1 MEVSRT
7 QMGIAAGAG
16 GILLLAF
23 LVSLAWLNRQGPVL
37 SRSPERDPLSGIPI
51 DISLNPLRDRT
62 SEKTAAKFLR
72 SMQEGHCADELAV
85 WTQDY
90 RKKYR
95 PSSAELRRGIRL
107 LGWETGRVG
116 RCAAAAN
123 SAYRGTRQN
132 DPGKDGTYKEMLS
145 VTLQNTSGEWV
156 VTKYDAMY

>member
-62 SEKTAAKFLR
+62 SEKTAAKVLR
-72 SMQEGHCADELAV
+72 SMQDGHCAEELAV
-85 WTQDY
+85 WTQAH
-90 RKKYR
+90 RKQYAAFICG
-95 PSSAELRRGIRL
+95 AEARHPL
-107 LGWETGRVG
+107 LGWKLAEWEDAPPLRILQ
-116 RCAAAAN
+116 
-123 SAYRGTRQN
+123 YRGTRQN

-145 VTLQNTSGEWV
+145 VTLQNTSGE
-156 VTKYDAMY
+156 

>member
-1 MEVSRT
+1 MDFSRT
-7 QMGIAAGAG
+7 QLGIAAGAG
-16 GILLLAF
+16 GLVLLIF
-23 LVSLAWLNRQGPVL
+23 FISLSWLNRQGPVL

-90 RKKYR
+90 RKKYAAFICG
-95 PSSAELRRGIRL
+95 AEARHPL
-107 LGWETGRVG
+107 LGWKLAEWEDAPPLRILQ
-116 RCAAAAN
+116 
-123 SAYRGTRQN
+123 YRGTRQN